1 MYRLPTLSAL
11 SALVALCL
19 AAAGTLT
26 PQGAWANGCRQPLSP
41 LIDNGC
47 VVTPGVLW
55 RGARPAEA
63 GIEALLDQG
72 VATVVNLQTL
82 HDDLDAFEAARPA
95 RADRPVVRYF
105 RVREWEP
112 NVVIARRAL
121 DDSVARFLAIMWSQP
136 RPVYVHCR
144 AGENRTGVMV
154 GAWRILGEGMAVDQ
168 AVAEMQAYDGLW
180 SRQDARYL
188 RSLNGPRA
196 EALRQR
202 ARSLQW
208 SMAPEAVLVC
218 GPEGCRPV
226 HRR

>member
-1 MYRLPTLSAL
+1 MRLHTLLALPLLLLL
-11 SALVALCL
+11 SALVLPRAH
-19 AAAGTLT
+19 AS
-26 PQGAWANGCRQPLSP
+26 GCPQPLSP
-41 LIDNGC
+41 AIDNSC
-47 VVTPGVLW
+47 VVTPGVLL
-55 RGARPAEA
+55 RGARPEGA
-63 GIEALLDQG
+63 GVEALLSHG

-82 HDDLDAFEAARPA
+82 HDDIDAFEAARPSLSH
-95 RADRPVVRYF
+95 RPVVRYF

-154 GAWRILGEGMAVDQ
+154 AAWRILGEGVAVEQ

-188 RSLNGPRA
+188 RTLQGARA
-196 EALRQR
+196 QALRQR
-202 ARSLQW
+202 ARALQW

-218 GPEGCRPV
+218 SPEGCRPIQ
-226 HRR
+226 RR